1 MYPLISS
8 PLPKS
13 SLTTRRAACIHS
25 FHQPIFPAFFLPLKR
40 SSLKNPTVLETGP
53 NLQKLAKPLSANM
66 TPKLTFSAA
75 LSCTALRRSTPL
87 TYF

>member
-1 MYPLISS
+1 MHKTITQRSNSSYTPL
-8 PLPKS
+8 
-13 SLTTRRAACIHS
+13 TIH
-25 FHQPIFPAFFLPLKR
+25 FKFPAFFLPLKR
-40 SSLKNPTVLETGP
+40 SSLKNPTVLETGL

-87 TYF
+87 TYFWMPL